1 MCGEHWTSNGSE
13 GLGRGSSPH
22 VRGAPDQRAN
32 QHGQSGIIPA
42 CAGSTRSTRQPA
54 RPERDHPRMCGEHV
68 TIPEDALLTA
78 GSSPHV
84 RGAPSKPI
92 VSSKLGGIIPACA
105 GSTFTPSST
114 HEITWDHPRMCGE
127 HSKHVSYL
135 RFCGGSSPHVRGAQ
149 HGRLD
154 GRVRIGIIPACA
166 GSTLLPRFKWRA
178 SADHPRMCGEH
189 HVVQPQA
196 QRIRGSSPHVRGAPF
211 LRVDV

>member
-42 CAGSTRSTRQPA
+42 CAGSTRCSQEPKRYHW
-54 RPERDHPRMCGEHV
+54 DHPRMCGEHV

-135 RFCGGSSPHVRGAQ
+135 RFCGGSSPHVRGAHCFPASSGVLQ
-149 HGRLD
+149 R
-154 GRVRIGIIPACA
+154 IIPACA
-166 GSTLLPRFKWRA
+166 GSTMWFNRKHNEYG
-178 SADHPRMCGEH
+178 DHPRMCGEH
-189 HVVQPQA
+189 LSCA
-196 QRIRGSSPHVRGAPF
+196 
-211 LRVDV
+211 